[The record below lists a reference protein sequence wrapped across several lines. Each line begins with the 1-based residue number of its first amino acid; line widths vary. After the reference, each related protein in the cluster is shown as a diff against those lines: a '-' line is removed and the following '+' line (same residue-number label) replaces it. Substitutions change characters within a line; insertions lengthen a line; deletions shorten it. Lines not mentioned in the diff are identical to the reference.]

1 MVDAPLPPEIAKYL
15 AILGRDPNSMIFAPL
30 AEAYR
35 RAGML
40 DEAIATAKEGLE
52 RHPNYLSAMVALGRA
67 YFEKG
72 MLKEASEELE
82 HVVKI
87 APDNIIAKS
96 ILEEIRKQGPVVSGQ
111 GPEGSDQAPG
121 VSGQVPEKLEPET
134 WNLEPEEELE
144 PLEVEDIAEVE
155 EVEAEPVFGE
165 EITEELWTGE
175 SIPEKKAEPKKGI
188 TTETIAELY
197 IKQGYLDKAID
208 IYQTLYDA
216 DPYNDEIKGK
226 LEELKGRLEVRS
238 QGPETKNQEPVVSI
252 QVPGKLEAGTW
263 KLESEEESEIQ
274 KPETEDENVKRLEAW
289 LKSIQNERRK
299 G

>member
-1 MVDAPLPPEIAKYL
+1 MVDAPLPPEIAKYM
-15 AILGRDPNSMIFAPL
+15 AILSKDPNSMVFAPL

-35 RAGML
+35 KAGML

-82 HVVKI
+82 QVVKI
-87 APDNIIAKS
+87 APDNIIAKN
-96 ILEEIRKQGPVVSGQ
+96 ILDEIRKQGPVVSGQ
-111 GPEGSDQAPG
+111 G
-121 VSGQVPEKLEPET
+121 PEKLEPET

-144 PLEVEDIAEVE
+144 PLEVEEIAEVE
-155 EVEAEPVFGE
+155 EVEAEPAFGE
-165 EITEELWTGE
+165 EISEELWTGE

-216 DPYNDEIKGK
+216 DPYNEEIKGR
-226 LEELKGRLEVRS
+226 LEELKRQGS
-238 QGPETKNQEPVVSI
+238 GGSGQGPETKNQEPVVSI

-263 KLESEEESEIQ
+263 KLEPEEESEIQ